1 MEFINPKTDFAFKKI
16 FASQGSEPI
25 LISFLNALIY
35 EGESVIES
43 LEILNPYLNP
53 AVKGRKETYL
63 DIKAKLNDGS
73 LVLIE
78 MQMVNVEA
86 FGKRIVYNAA
96 KSYSLQLARGKSY
109 WTLKPVI
116 ALTLTNFI
124 LFPHTDE
131 IISSFSF
138 REDRFGFPYLH
149 DTMRLVF
156 VELSKFRKELE
167 QVESLVDRWLYF
179 MREAPL
185 LDEIP
190 EPMAAVSQVRQAFE
204 MANRANLSVEEL
216 EELEGEELFF
226 ADQEG
231 AVRLALREGREEGRE
246 EEKLAI
252 ARQLLEFMGTEKIAQ
267 VTGLDLEVIEGL
279 R

>member
-1 MEFINPKTDFAFKKI
+1 MNFINPKTDFAFKKI

-35 EGESVIES
+35 EGESVISS
-43 LEILNPYLNP
+43 LEILNPDLNS

-63 DIKAKLNDGS
+63 DIKAKLKDGS

-78 MQMVNVEA
+78 MQMVNVKA

-96 KSYSLQLARGKSY
+96 KSYTLQLARGKSY

-116 ALTLTNFI
+116 SLTLTDFI
-124 LFPHTDE
+124 LFPDYEE

-138 REDRFGFPYLH
+138 REDRFGFPYR
-149 DTMRLVF
+149 DETMRLVF
-156 VELSKFRKELE
+156 VELPKFRKELE
-167 QVESLVDRWLYF
+167 EVESLLDRWLYF
-179 MREAPL
+179 MKAAPL

-190 EPMAAVSQVRQAFE
+190 EPMAAVSEVRQAFE
-204 MANRANLSVEEL
+204 IANRANLSVEEL

-231 AVRLALREGREEGRE
+231 AVRLALQEGRKQ
-246 EEKLAI
+246 EKFAI
-252 ARQLLEFMGTEKIAQ
+252 ARQLLDFMGTEEIAR
-267 VTGLDLEVIEGL
+267 VTGLHLEAIEGL
-279 R
+279 RHG

>member
-35 EGESVIES
+35 EGESVISS
-43 LEILNPYLNP
+43 LEILNPYLNL

-63 DIKAKLNDGS
+63 DIKAKLKDGS

-138 REDRFGFPYLH
+138 REDKLGFPYLH
-149 DTMRLVF
+149 DTIRLVF
-156 VELSKFRKELE
+156 VELSKFRKELAE
-167 QVESLVDRWLYF
+167 IESLVDRWLYF

-190 EPMAAVSQVRQAFE
+190 EPMAAVSQVKQAFE
-204 MANRANLSVEEL
+204 IANRANLSVEEL
-216 EELEGEELFF
+216 EELEREELFF
-226 ADQEG
+226 ADQEA
-231 AVRLALREGREEGRE
+231 AVRLALQEGRE

-252 ARQLLEFMGTEKIAQ
+252 ARQLLNLIGTEEIAK